1 MRTPMVA
8 LLTLFVVGA
17 YTQRLEGWDTRFD
30 SGTRFDA
37 LIGSGIN
44 SFQWGQIRGREDVPP
59 RYARHAWIR
68 NIRVL
73 DGGDPYGRVALLWS
87 GWEGNGTDRAEFW
100 LLGNYKPWTP
110 IFLPA
115 QIGQTFSHDS
125 LFRIRMWNEQY
136 FSWQSRA
143 AVVSVYAANAPTPV
157 ITYGENPS
165 WTDLSQYDLIPNRPG
180 IQIDPAQQPQINLT
194 VSTGSQTVARP
205 WISGLKR
212 VLSLDNYAT
221 ENRPSPFRD
230 EVIRESALTWRING
244 VPQSPS
250 TDTRS
255 HNWDPGDTT
264 YDRSFPNLSAE
275 LTVPLASL
283 PRGSVVSFDF
293 NQHILHIPYNAQNQ
307 PLPPPQRTPIDDLR
321 DADRLFFDLQ
331 GLTYRY
337 TGAVSGGGSV
347 SDEDAPPTC
356 LPKNPDTLDIVL
368 NLQDFGL
375 PYNITVTF
383 AGRRVAD
390 NIVEWQVDIYPNL
403 CTRIEGIDVKIRRIW
418 GKLTAQIQRQP
429 AFYDPLCNRQ
439 FNLVLTPIG
448 GNDGNWLNGE
458 LYALCQET
466 SFTRVDVEVRS
477 IAYNALSGREAVLT
491 DPRILARFS
500 QSQWIETIL
509 HGDVNNDGCV
519 DDSDLLM
526 VLLAFGSTGANPAD
540 LNGDN
545 RVDDSDLLIVLTRFG
560 ACY

>member
-1 MRTPMVA
+1 MRTSIVA
-8 LLTLFVVGA
+8 LIASFLIVA

-30 SGTRFDA
+30 SGTRFDP
-37 LIGSGIN
+37 LIGSGIG

-59 RYARHAWIR
+59 RTVRHAWIR
-68 NIRVL
+68 NLRVI

-87 GWEGNGTDRAEFW
+87 GWEGNGGDRTEFW

-110 IFLPA
+110 LYLPA
-115 QIGQTFSHDS
+115 QIGQTFSHGD

-136 FSWQSRA
+136 FSWQPRA
-143 AVVSVYAANAPTPV
+143 VVVSVYAANATTPL
-157 ITYGENPS
+157 ITYGETPT
-165 WTDLSQYDLIPNRPG
+165 WTNLSQYDLIPNRPG
-180 IQIDPAQQPQINLT
+180 VQIDPAQQPQVNLT
-194 VSTGSQTVARP
+194 VQTGSQTVARP
-205 WISGLKR
+205 WINGLKR

-230 EVIRESALTWRING
+230 EVVRETALTWRING

-250 TDTRS
+250 TDTRT
-255 HNWDPGDTT
+255 HNWNPDDAT
-264 YDRSFPNLSAE
+264 YDRAFPNLSTN
-275 LTVPLASL
+275 LTVPLTSL

-293 NQHILHIPYNAQNQ
+293 NQQILHIPYNAQNQ

-321 DADRLFFDLQ
+321 DADRLYFDLQ

-337 TGAVSGGGSV
+337 SGAISGSGSV

-356 LPKNPDTLDIVL
+356 IPKNPGTLDLVL

-403 CTRIEGIDVKIRRIW
+403 CTRIEGIDVKLKRIW

-429 AFYDPLCNRQ
+429 AFYDPLCDRQ
-439 FNLVLTPIG
+439 FNLVLTPIA

-466 SFTRVDVEVRS
+466 SFTRVNVEVRS
-477 IAYNALSGREAVLT
+477 IAYNALSGREAVFT

-545 RVDDSDLLIVLTRFG
+545 IVDDSDLLIVLIRFG